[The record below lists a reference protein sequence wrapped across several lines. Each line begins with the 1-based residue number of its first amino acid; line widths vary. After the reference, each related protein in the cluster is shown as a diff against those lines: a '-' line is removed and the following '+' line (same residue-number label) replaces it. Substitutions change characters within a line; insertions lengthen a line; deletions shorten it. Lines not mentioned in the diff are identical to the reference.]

1 MLTPEYLFHV
11 TEGAEKVSSDM
22 HRNIMDMIVER
33 IMVRIGRGEDYL
45 LTATDR
51 WQIQV
56 LQESGY
62 LLEDIQ
68 KEIADK
74 TKKQERELKGAFE
87 EAGIKAIE
95 RDDTIYRAV
104 GLSPTPLL

>member
-1 MLTPEYLFHV
+1 MLTPEYLFDV
-11 TEGAEKVSSDM
+11 TECAEKITSDM
-22 HRNIMDMIVER
+22 HKNIMDMIVER
-33 IMVRIGRGEDYL
+33 IMVRIGRGEDNM

-74 TKKQERELKGAFE
+74 TKKQERELKSAFE

-95 RDDTIYRAV
+95 
-104 GLSPTPLL
+104 